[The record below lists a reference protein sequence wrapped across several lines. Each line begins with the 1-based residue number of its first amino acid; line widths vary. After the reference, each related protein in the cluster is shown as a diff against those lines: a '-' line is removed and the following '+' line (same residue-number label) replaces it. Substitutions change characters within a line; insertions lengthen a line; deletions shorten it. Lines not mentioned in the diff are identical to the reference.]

1 MKTVLT
7 LSAAVVLLLVVPG
20 PCFALWGIVSVTKDA
35 ARELGLEIRTT
46 ETGPDHVIVQL
57 EFKTEGKFK
66 EFGPE
71 GKMKD
76 YCRVDLRIG
85 LGDNPPVTA
94 ALREDR
100 TKPGRVVVSF
110 TADRHEHDKLT
121 MRVMVPA
128 PLGGTAY
135 DIRVKDFV
143 QPKRNP

>member
-1 MKTVLT
+1 MKTVLSI
-7 LSAAVVLLLVVPG
+7 SAAALLFFAASG
-20 PCFALWGIVSVTKDA
+20 PCFALWGVVPVSRDA

-46 ETGPDHVIVQL
+46 PAAPNHVIVEL

-71 GKMKD
+71 GKLKD
-76 YCRVDLRIG
+76 YCRVDLRTG
-85 LGDNPPVTA
+85 QADNPPVTA

-100 TKPGRVVVSF
+100 SKPGRVSVRF
-110 TADRHEHDKLT
+110 TADRRELDRLSLWI
-121 MRVMVPA
+121 MVPA

-143 QPKRNP
+143 DVKPTP

>member
-7 LSAAVVLLLVVPG
+7 LSAAVALLLVAPG
-20 PCFALWGIVSVTKDA
+20 PCLALWGIVSVTKDSA
-35 ARELGLEIRTT
+35 KELGLEIRTT
-46 ETGPDHVIVQL
+46 ETGPHHVIVQL

-100 TKPGRVVVSF
+100 TKPGRVIVSF
-110 TADRHEHDKLT
+110 TADRRELDRLT
-121 MRVMVPA
+121 MWVMVPA

-143 QPKRNP
+143 ELK